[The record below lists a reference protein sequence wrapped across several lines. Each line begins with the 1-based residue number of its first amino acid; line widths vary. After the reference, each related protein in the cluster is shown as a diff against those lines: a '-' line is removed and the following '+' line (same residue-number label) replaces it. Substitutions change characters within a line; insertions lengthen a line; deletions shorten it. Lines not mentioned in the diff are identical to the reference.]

1 MQNIRNT
8 KIKIWSICITYSK
21 LIKEL
26 EFEFIENCEMFR
38 SMTHTRRIESAAK
51 SVLWE
56 GCLIVQSYPVHLWK
70 ENRKNSTNNISMSV
84 HEVKWKEEKITNFT
98 ILKICTNNWKTE
110 CIKGKTLAMKY
121 FPQGIGHTTKT
132 KMGTWDII
140 IINCKYVFQYS
151 NF

>member
-110 CIKGKTLAMKY
+110 CIKESGFVSCGREYLWKFVKKIMFENEKY
-121 FPQGIGHTTKT
+121 VSKT
-132 KMGTWDII
+132 KHRT
-140 IINCKYVFQYS
+140 
-151 NF
+151 